1 MKKILLILLTL
12 FLCASCYRQE
22 ELLYTSDFFFK
33 NNTGRVLEVMKGEKV
48 VDVLKDGREAWLYS
62 THSASDFEEVSLENI
77 MNEHPEKFED
87 ISIYDVTD
95 DSRVL
100 LKKWSIG
107 ERKQPGKQ
115 LYRLSDSELIVHHE
129 YGWEYGWGEVFI
141 MYDYVFIVK
150 PEDVGL

>member
-1 MKKILLILLTL
+1 MKKGLLILLTL
-12 FLCASCYRQE
+12 FLCASCCWQE
-22 ELLYTSDFFFK
+22 ELLYTSDFFLK
-33 NNTGRVLEVMKGEKV
+33 NNTGRVLEVMKGERV

-95 DSRVL
+95 GGRVL
-100 LKKWSIG
+100 LKKWIIG

-129 YGWEYGWGEVFI
+129 HGWGEVFI
-141 MYDYVFIVK
+141 MYDYIFIVK
-150 PEDVGL
+150 SEDVGL

>member
-1 MKKILLILLTL
+1 MKKILFILLTL

-22 ELLYTSDFFFK
+22 ELLYSSDVFLK
-33 NNTGRVLEVMKGEKV
+33 NNTGRVIEVMKGEKV

-77 MNEHPEKFED
+77 MKEHPEKFED

-95 DSRVL
+95 GGRVL

-107 ERKQPGKQ
+107 EREQPGKQ
-115 LYRLSDSELIVHHE
+115 LYRLSDSELMVHHE
-129 YGWEYGWGEVFI
+129 HGLGEVFI
-141 MYDYVFIVK
+141 MYDYIFIVK
-150 PEDVGL
+150 PEDIGL

>member
-1 MKKILLILLTL
+1 MKKSLLILLTL
-12 FLCASCYRQE
+12 FLCASCCWQE
-22 ELLYTSDFFFK
+22 ELEYKSNIFFK

-48 VDVLKDGREAWLYS
+48 VEVLKDGKEAWLYT

-95 DSRVL
+95 GGRVL

-107 ERKQPGKQ
+107 EREQPGKQ
-115 LYRLSDSELIVHHE
+115 LYRLSDSELIVHHAR
-129 YGWEYGWGEVFI
+129 GGGMVFI
-141 MYDYVFIVK
+141 KYDYIFIVK

>member
-1 MKKILLILLTL
+1 MKKSLFILLTL

-22 ELLYTSDFFFK
+22 KVLYSSDVFLK
-33 NNTGRVLEVMKGEKV
+33 NNTGRVIEVMRGAKV
-48 VDVLKDGREAWLYS
+48 VDVLKDGKEAWLYS
-62 THSASDFEEVSLENI
+62 TRSSIDFEEVSLEKM

-95 DSRVL
+95 GGRVL

-107 ERKQPGKQ
+107 EREQPGKQ
-115 LYRLSDSELIVHHE
+115 LYRLSDSELMVHHE
-129 YGWEYGWGEVFI
+129 HGWGEVFI
-141 MYDYVFIVK
+141 MYDYIFIVK

>member
-62 THSASDFEEVSLENI
+62 TNSASDFEEVSLENI

-95 DSRVL
+95 GGRVL
-100 LKKWSIG
+100 LKKWIIG

-129 YGWEYGWGEVFI
+129 HGWEYGGGEVFI
-141 MYDYVFIVK
+141 MYDYIFIVK

>member
-1 MKKILLILLTL
+1 MKKSLLILLAL

-22 ELLYTSDFFFK
+22 ELLYTSDFFLK
-33 NNTGRVLEVMKGEKV
+33 NNTGRVLEVMKGERV

-87 ISIYDVTD
+87 IFIYDVTD
-95 DSRVL
+95 GGRVL

-129 YGWEYGWGEVFI
+129 HGWGEVFI
-141 MYDYVFIVK
+141 MYDYIFIVK
-150 PEDVGL
+150 LEDVGL

>member
-1 MKKILLILLTL
+1 MKKILFILLTL
-12 FLCASCYRQE
+12 FLCASCCWQE
-22 ELLYTSDFFFK
+22 ELLYSSDVFLK
-33 NNTGRVLEVMKGEKV
+33 NTTGRVIEVMKGEKA

-62 THSASDFEEVSLENI
+62 TRSSTDFEEVSLEKM

-95 DSRVL
+95 GGRVL
-100 LKKWSIG
+100 LKKWIIG

-129 YGWEYGWGEVFI
+129 HGWGEVFI
-141 MYDYVFIVK
+141 MYDYIFIVK
-150 PEDVGL
+150 SEDVGL

>member
-1 MKKILLILLTL
+1 MKKSLLILLTL

-22 ELLYTSDFFFK
+22 EIEYKSNIFFI
-33 NNTGRVLEVMKGEKV
+33 NNTGRVLEVMKGEMV
-48 VDVLKDGREAWLYS
+48 VEVLKDGKEAWLYT

-87 ISIYDVTD
+87 IFIYDVTD
-95 DSRVL
+95 GGRVL

-107 ERKQPGKQ
+107 EREQSGKQ

-129 YGWEYGWGEVFI
+129 RGCGLVFI
-141 MYDYVFIVK
+141 NLSFATICTK
-150 PEDVGL
+150 KSLSAA

>member
-1 MKKILLILLTL
+1 MKKILFSLLTL

-22 ELLYTSDFFFK
+22 KVLYSSDVFLK
-33 NNTGRVLEVMKGEKV
+33 NNTGRVIEVMKGEKV

-77 MNEHPEKFED
+77 MKEHPEKFED

-95 DSRVL
+95 GGRVL

-107 ERKQPGKQ
+107 EREQPGKQ
-115 LYRLSDSELIVHHE
+115 LYRLSDSELMVHHE
-129 YGWEYGWGEVFI
+129 HGWGEVFI
-141 MYDYVFIVK
+141 MYDYIFIVK
-150 PEDVGL
+150 PEDIGL